1 MKDFIKTLDELSD
14 VAKILLCLPL
24 INIVWGIYRIV
35 KSIDANNVL
44 GVVVG
49 VLWVI
54 FGGFILWV
62 FDLVYVILKKKI
74 LLEE

>member
-74 LLEE
+74 WWFC